1 MNRNTWVAGSSSVLL
16 LAALAGACRD
26 RAEVGA
32 GARGSDTAAGS
43 ESAAIGTDTGAA
55 PANNE
60 LSDANIAALLDEAN
74 KADSSAGAI
83 AVKKAS
89 SADVKKFARMMMGEH
104 HALRLEGQQVAKKA
118 NITPAPPAN
127 DPVAPMA
134 QEETRVLQSTAAG
147 PAFDKAYIDQEV
159 TAHRAVKD
167 LLNQAEGAAK
177 NADLKAAIQ
186 KATPV
191 VERHLKEAE
200 RLQQQL
206 SGKA

>member
-1 MNRNTWVAGSSSVLL
+1 MNRITWVAGSSSVLL

-26 RAEVGA
+26 RAEVGT
-32 GARGSDTAAGS
+32 RGSDTAAGS
-43 ESAAIGTDTGAA
+43 ESAAIGTDTAAA
-55 PANNE
+55 PAGNE

-74 KADSSAGAI
+74 KADSSAGAV

-89 SADVKKFARMMMGEH
+89 SAEVKKFARLMMGEH

-127 DPVAPMA
+127 DPVAPLA
-134 QEETRVLQSTAAG
+134 QEETRVLESTAAG

-167 LLNQAEGAAK
+167 LLDQAEGSAK

-186 KATPV
+186 KAKPV
-191 VERHLKEAE
+191 VDRHLQEAE

>member
-1 MNRNTWVAGSSSVLL
+1 M
-16 LAALAGACRD
+16 AGACRD
-26 RAEVGA
+26 RAEVGT
-32 GARGSDTAAGS
+32 RGSDTAAGS
-43 ESAAIGTDTGAA
+43 ESAAIGTDTAAA
-55 PANNE
+55 PAGNE
-60 LSDANIAALLDEAN
+60 LSDANITALLDEAN
-74 KADSSAGAI
+74 KADSSAGAV

-89 SADVKKFARMMMGEH
+89 NAEVKKFARLMMGEH

-127 DPVAPMA
+127 DPVAPLA
-134 QEETRVLQSTAAG
+134 QEETRVLESTAAG

-167 LLNQAEGAAK
+167 LLDQAEGAAK

-186 KATPV
+186 KAKPV
-191 VERHLKEAE
+191 VDRHLQEAE

-206 SGKA
+206 SSKA

>member
-1 MNRNTWVAGSSSVLL
+1 MNRITWVAGSSSVLL

-26 RAEVGA
+26 RAEVGT
-32 GARGSDTAAGS
+32 RGSDTAAG
-43 ESAAIGTDTGAA
+43 
-55 PANNE
+55 NE

-74 KADSSAGAI
+74 KADSSAGAV

-89 SADVKKFARMMMGEH
+89 SAEVKKFARLMMGEH

-127 DPVAPMA
+127 DPVAPLA
-134 QEETRVLQSTAAG
+134 QEETRVLESTAAG

-167 LLNQAEGAAK
+167 LLDQAEGSAK

-186 KATPV
+186 KAKPV
-191 VERHLKEAE
+191 VDRHLQEAE